1 MDKFKFGQH
10 SRASNSK
17 ADSQILPNIKLVKDS
32 MTVLFICK
40 FHNEMI
46 KNKNVELVRDL
57 MSVLVTCK
65 IEDNLIKSKGISCP
79 QHFFQ
84 ALKGK

>member
-1 MDKFKFGQH
+1 MDKFKFGLYQH
-10 SRASNSK
+10 PRASNS
-17 ADSQILPNIKLVKDS
+17 DSQILPNIKLVKDS

-65 IEDNLIKSKGISCP
+65 IEDNLIKTKGISCP